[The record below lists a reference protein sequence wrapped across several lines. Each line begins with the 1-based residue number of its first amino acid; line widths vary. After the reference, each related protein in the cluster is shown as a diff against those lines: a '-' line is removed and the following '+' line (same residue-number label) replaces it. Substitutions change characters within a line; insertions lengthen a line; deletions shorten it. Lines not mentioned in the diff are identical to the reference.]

1 MHAVNYDASSYAVRD
16 DLVAAQQLAWKRI
29 SEPGAWLDGRLRI
42 AVAEEVRHA
51 PSCGLCLRRK
61 EALSPFAINGQHDG
75 PGTLREVE
83 VDVVHRIATDPGR
96 LSRAWLERCLETGL
110 SEEEYIE
117 IVSVICMVLIVD
129 TFTRALGL
137 PPFPLP
143 EPQDGEPSRYRAPGA
158 RMHDAWISHLE
169 PQDAVPED
177 GKVYDG
183 PTAAAVV
190 TALSLVPDAKR
201 AYWDLA
207 DFHYLPNSE
216 IFNFGTEIRAIDRMQ
231 IEVIAARVS
240 ALHQCVY

>member
-1 MHAVNYDASSYAVRD
+1 MHAVNYDASPYAVRE
-16 DLVAAQQLAWKRI
+16 DLVAAQQLAWKRL
-29 SEPGAWLDGRLRI
+29 SEPGAWLDGPRRI
-42 AVAEEVRHA
+42 AVAEEVRHT

-61 EALSPFAINGQHDG
+61 EALSPFAIDGQHDG
-75 PGTLREVE
+75 LGTLGEVE
-83 VDVVHRIATDPGR
+83 VDVVHRIVTDPGR
-96 LSRAWLERCLETGL
+96 LSKDWLVRCLEAGL

-117 IVSVICMVLIVD
+117 IVGVICMVMIVD

-143 EPQDGEPSRYRAPGA
+143 DPQAGEPSRYRAPGA
-158 RMHDAWISHLE
+158 RKHDAWISHLE

-177 GKVYDG
+177 GKLYDG
-183 PTAAAVV
+183 PTAAPVV

-201 AYWDLA
+201 AYWELA

-216 IFNFGTEIRAIDRMQ
+216 IFNFETEIRAIDRMQ

>member
-1 MHAVNYDASSYAVRD
+1 MHAVNYDASPYAVRD

-117 IVSVICMVLIVD
+117 IVSVICMVMIVD